1 MGKIRHQAASVGW
14 AEMSAAIKANPQ
26 RSTTLRGGAAS
37 ASVSAMPPD
46 TSVAWLPGWTED
58 TSLIVSDAVSAS
70 LWIRDPLYRMATT
83 SIRRSMEMEEAAYL
97 LHASETAWKQHNGRV
112 RGWVRKHL
120 EEDLRARSAG
130 ADPST
135 DSWETLRTV
144 KRAAQLADYICVVR
158 NIRLALWWPTAS
170 SVSVLPLSGVATDKI
185 VQLNCESG
193 HVLIGPDGGFRM
205 AAAAWPSCLA
215 AAPHPFT
222 WTQPLCA
229 PSVGSMTVGQIH
241 ERLAEVAGPLVAG
254 AKWPSGRAALWTRL
268 LWEQLVAELTKVTPQ
283 PLP

>member
-1 MGKIRHQAASVGW
+1 
-14 AEMSAAIKANPQ
+14 MSAAIKANPQ

-120 EEDLRARSAG
+120 EEDLRLRAG
-130 ADPST
+130 GGEPAPDA
-135 DSWETLRTV
+135 WESVRTT
-144 KRAAQLADYICVVR
+144 KRAALLLDYVCVLR
-158 NIRLALWWPTAS
+158 SLRMALWWPDHKAVTVVPLTGSTATA
-170 SVSVLPLSGVATDKI
+170 VA
-185 VQLNCESG
+185 QLNCLSG
-193 HVLIGPDGGFRM
+193 RMLLGPASEF
-205 AAAAWPSCLA
+205 AVPCAAWPSLLLKASSDFVWGPPASA
-215 AAPHPFT
+215 A
-222 WTQPLCA
+222 
-229 PSVGSMTVGQIH
+229 SIGSNTVAQIH
-241 ERLAEVAGPLVAG
+241 DRIQLLLPASPGYVRTGGRVALWNRLMWLTLEASLNGKEVAVLCDAN
-254 AKWPSGRAALWTRL
+254 TD
-268 LWEQLVAELTKVTPQ
+268 
-283 PLP
+283 